1 MPKPTSR
8 TTAPAAR
15 TRKGRSA
22 RGKAAS
28 VPYEDTLIESL
39 RDPEEAAAYL
49 EAALEDGGQA
59 VLMLALR
66 QVAQARGGV
75 AAVSRKAT
83 LTREATYRM
92 LSERGN
98 PALSSLTAVLAATGL
113 RLSVK
118 PIAHPKLRREKPRRA
133 A

>member
-1 MPKPTSR
+1 MPKLTYKI
-8 TTAPAAR
+8 TASVAR

-28 VPYEDTLIESL
+28 VPYEDTLIDSL
-39 RDPEEAAAYL
+39 QDPEEAAAFL
-49 EAALEDGGQA
+49 EAALEDADQA

-75 AAVSRKAT
+75 AAVARKAT

-92 LSERGN
+92 LSESGN

-113 RLSVK
+113 QLSVK
-118 PIAHPKLRREKPRRA
+118 PMAPAKVRREKPTRA